1 MPQKVRF
8 SPCQT
13 KEAPTMPIVS
23 RSPKQPRDS
32 SDRALIAE
40 LIRLIRVILIVG
52 ALLLLRL
59 S

>member
-1 MPQKVRF
+1 
-8 SPCQT
+8 
-13 KEAPTMPIVS
+13 MPIIS
-23 RSPKQPRDS
+23 RSPKQQRDS

-40 LIRLIRVILIVG
+40 LICLIRVILIVG